1 MAQKPVNSLNYELIH
16 ELKTA
21 IANANNS
28 SCSSIIVSSSCRVF
42 SAGLDLNAL
51 SGQSEDS
58 LRKFW
63 TEFQDLCFTLYGSKK
78 FVAAEIGGHAPAG
91 GTIISMCCDI
101 RVATPGIKVGL
112 NESAFGLVVPI
123 WACDMMKDL
132 IGPRLSYLSLC
143 QGTLFTSEEAQELG
157 LIDLIVE
164 SNDLQA
170 TVEEQCQQWTQ
181 YPGRGA
187 NKTNLRKA
195 NLARWIR
202 EREEDLDGFVSV
214 IDNPVTQQRIT
225 AYLQS
230 LKK

>member
-1 MAQKPVNSLNYELIH
+1 MAHKPVNSLNYQLIH

-21 IANANNS
+21 VTDANSS
-28 SCSSIIVSSSCRVF
+28 SCSSIILSSSCRVF
-42 SAGLDLNAL
+42 SAGLDLNSL

-63 TEFQDLCFTLYGSKK
+63 TEFQDLCFTLYGSEK
-78 FVAAEIGGHAPAG
+78 FVVAEIGGHAPAG

-101 RVATPGIKVGL
+101 RVATPGSKFGL

-123 WACDMMKDL
+123 WACDMMRDL
-132 IGPRLSYLSLC
+132 IGTRLSYLSLC
-143 QGTLFTSEEAQELG
+143 QGTLFTAEEAQELG

-164 SNDLQA
+164 PNELQA
-170 TVEEQCQQWTQ
+170 AAEEQCQRWTQ
-181 YPGRGA
+181 FPGRGG
-187 NKTNLRKA
+187 NKTTLRKA
-195 NLARWIR
+195 NLTRWIQ
-202 EREEDLDGFVSV
+202 ERGDDLDSFVNIVDS
-214 IDNPVTQQRIT
+214 PVTQQRIA